1 MSEGKEMITYNGKQY
16 EGTSISVV
24 NGVVTIDGKLVEEG
38 NTASIVHIHG
48 DVGEL
53 KTDKS
58 VNCNN
63 VKGTVDAGGSVNCA
77 NVGGDVDAGG
87 SVNAGRVQ
95 GSVDAGGSVIHS

>member
-1 MSEGKEMITYNGKQY
+1 MITYNGKQY
-16 EGTSISVV
+16 EGNSISVV
-24 NGVVTIDGKLVEEG
+24 NGVVIVDGKVVEEG
-38 NTASIVHIHG
+38 NQASVIHIHG
-48 DVGEL
+48 DVGQL

-63 VKGTVDAGGSVNCA
+63 VKQWVDAGGSVNCG

-87 SVNAGRVQ
+87 SVNAGKVL

>member
-1 MSEGKEMITYNGKQY
+1 MINYNGKEY
-16 EGTSISVV
+16 EGTSISVI
-24 NGVVTIDGKLVEEG
+24 NGTVIIDGKVVEED
-38 NTASIVHIHG
+38 NKASVIHIHG

-63 VKGTVDAGGSVNCA
+63 VKGDVDAGGSVNCS

-87 SVNAGRVQ
+87 SVNAGKVQ
-95 GSVDAGGSVIHS
+95 GNVDAGGSVIHS